1 MIADLCDSRHVR
13 GVRGAAQPARVAP
26 HRAGLDTPAHGYRGF
41 AMYTL
46 YYSPGT
52 AAMAVHLAL
61 IEIGA
66 PHELSKVDL
75 DGKEQRSAA
84 YLAIN
89 PHGVV
94 PTLIVDGKPAF
105 ESAALLVLLGERH
118 PESKL
123 APAPG
128 APDRAKFL
136 SWMFHFANTLQ
147 PAFRL
152 WFSPKDFAGP
162 DSVAPTKD
170 LARKR
175 IEAEFELLAAHVAA
189 NGPYVLGAE
198 FSLADIFAT
207 MLMRWS
213 RNMPKPATSWPA
225 LAELV
230 ARVKARPSWRELY
243 AREGL
248 TEWA

>member
-1 MIADLCDSRHVR
+1 
-13 GVRGAAQPARVAP
+13 
-26 HRAGLDTPAHGYRGF
+26 
-41 AMYTL
+41 MYTL

-66 PHELSKVDL
+66 PHELSLVDL
-75 DGKEQRSAA
+75 DAREQRSAA

-175 IEAEFELLAAHVAA
+175 IELEFELLAAHVAA
-189 NGPYVLGAE
+189 NGPYMLGAE

-213 RNMPKPATSWPA
+213 RNMPRPATSWPA